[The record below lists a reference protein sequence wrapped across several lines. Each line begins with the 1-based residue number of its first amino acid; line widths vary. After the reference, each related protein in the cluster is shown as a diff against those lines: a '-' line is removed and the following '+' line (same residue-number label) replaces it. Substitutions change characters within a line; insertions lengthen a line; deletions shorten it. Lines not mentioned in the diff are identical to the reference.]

1 MTAVEAYAEL
11 RRFRK
16 PVLTTEDA
24 AVRLRTSLSAASRIL
39 SRLTTKG
46 LLHALRRG
54 LWTFDVDID
63 PLLLPEYLT
72 APLPAYV
79 SLQTALHRHG
89 MIEQIPRVVY
99 AVSLASTRRV
109 VTSIA
114 TYSIHRLAP
123 EFFGGYATDPEAN
136 VKMATPEKALL
147 DVLYLSAARSRLFAR
162 LPEIE
167 LPRRFDVRECRR
179 WIARIPAPYRRTMV
193 ARRLDAIVH
202 DYANGIRTNF
212 VPLGGTR

>member
-1 MTAVEAYAEL
+1 VRAIDAYAEL

-24 AVRLRTSLSAASRIL
+24 AVRLRASVSASSRIL
-39 SRLTTKG
+39 GRLAAKG
-46 LLHALRRG
+46 LVHQLRRG
-54 LWTFDVDID
+54 LWALDGDID
-63 PLLLPEYLT
+63 PLALPEHLT

-79 SLQTALHRHG
+79 SLQSALHRHG

-99 AVSLASTRRV
+99 AASLAGTRRV

-114 TYSIHRLAP
+114 TYSIHRLVP
-123 EFFGGYATDPEAN
+123 EFFGGYVTDPRTQ

-162 LPEIE
+162 LPELE
-167 LPRRFDVRECRR
+167 LPRGFDVRECRR

-193 ARRLDAIVH
+193 ARRLDALLKPRAARRPRRRP
-202 DYANGIRTNF
+202 DGCAT
-212 VPLGGTR
+212 

>member
-1 MTAVEAYAEL
+1 MRAVDVYAEL
-11 RRFRK
+11 RRFGK

-24 AVRLRTSLSAASRIL
+24 AVRLRVSVSAASRML
-39 SRLTTKG
+39 GRLAGKG
-46 LLHALRRG
+46 LVHALRRG
-54 LWTFDVDID
+54 LWSMDADLD

-99 AVSLASTRRV
+99 TASLARTRRI

-114 TYSIHRLAP
+114 TYSVHRLGP
-123 EFFGGYATDPEAN
+123 DFFGGYATDP
-136 VKMATPEKALL
+136 KTGLKIATPEKALL

-162 LPEIE
+162 LPELE

-179 WIARIPAPYRRTMV
+179 WINRIPAPYRRTMV
-193 ARRLDAIVH
+193 HSRLDAIL
-202 DYANGIRTNF
+202 AAR
-212 VPLGGTR
+212 P

>member
-1 MTAVEAYAEL
+1 MRAIDAYADL

-24 AVRLRTSLSAASRIL
+24 AVRMRVSLSAASR
-39 SRLTTKG
+39 
-46 LLHALRRG
+46 ALRRLADKGLVHSLRHG
-54 LWTFDVDID
+54 LWAMEGDID

-89 MIEQIPRVVY
+89 MIEQIPRIVY
-99 AVSLASTRRV
+99 AASMANTRRI

-114 TYSIHRLAP
+114 TYSVHRLRP
-123 EFFGGYATDPEAN
+123 EFFGGYATDPSTH

-162 LPEIE
+162 LPELE

-179 WIARIPAPYRRTMV
+179 WIRRIAAPYRRTMV
-193 ARRLDAIVH
+193 ARRLDTILSA
-202 DYANGIRTNF
+202 RS
-212 VPLGGTR
+212 

>member
-1 MTAVEAYAEL
+1 VRAVDVYAEL
-11 RRFRK
+11 RRFGK

-24 AVRLRTSLSAASRIL
+24 AVRLRVSVSAASRML
-39 SRLTTKG
+39 GRLAGKG
-46 LLHALRRG
+46 LVHALRRG
-54 LWTFDVDID
+54 LWAMDADLD

-99 AVSLASTRRV
+99 AASLARTRRI

-114 TYSIHRLAP
+114 TYSVHRLVP
-123 EFFGGYATDPEAN
+123 EFFGGYATDPKTG

-162 LPEIE
+162 LPELE
-167 LPRRFDVRECRR
+167 LPRGFDMRECRR
-179 WIARIPAPYRRTMV
+179 WINRIPAPYRRTMV
-193 ARRLDAIVH
+193 RSGLDAILAV
-202 DYANGIRTNF
+202 
-212 VPLGGTR
+212 